1 MSLDVTEF
9 PALKGQPRW
18 RRDAGDGFKSG
29 DLSTVPSPRT
39 GCYRRP
45 CPAPLDASPGLSGAP
60 HPGSGWACVSK
71 VGQHSRGT
79 SSSSSIRRSGVP
91 PWSGVRP
98 GVMARR
104 RCPFG
109 SAGGGPASAARS
121 DRRRALSPA
130 PTKSMI
136 ILLTRSLRRIADEG
150 CRSSSTTPRQDQ
162 SCRAISPTVSA
173 ERPYPL
179 RVVVGFRLRQR
190 GYGGVL
196 VASQEKESRNE

>member
-136 ILLTRSLRRIADEG
+136 LLLTRSLRRIADEG
-150 CRSSSTTPRQDQ
+150 CRSSSTTSVRINLVWRSHPP
-162 SCRAISPTVSA
+162 SVPNVPTRS
-173 ERPYPL
+173 
-179 RVVVGFRLRQR
+179 VVVGFRLRQR
-190 GYGGVL
+190 VTAACWWRRKKGVP
-196 VASQEKESRNE
+196 NE

>member
-9 PALKGQPRW
+9 PALKGQPGW

-29 DLSTVPSPRT
+29 DLSTVPSPRDWLLPSPVSGSA
-39 GCYRRP
+39 GCLTRP
-45 CPAPLDASPGLSGAP
+45 IRAP
-60 HPGSGWACVSK
+60 HPGLGCACVSK
-71 VGQHSRGT
+71 VGQDSRGT

-98 GVMARR
+98 GVMARH

-109 SAGGGPASAARS
+109 SACGAPASAARS

-136 ILLTRSLRRIADEG
+136 LLLTRSLRRIADEG
-150 CRSSSTTPRQDQ
+150 CRSSSTTSVRINLVWRSHPP
-162 SCRAISPTVSA
+162 SVPNVPTRS
-173 ERPYPL
+173 
-179 RVVVGFRLRQR
+179 VVVGFRLRQR
-190 GYGGVL
+190 VTAACWWRRKKGVP
-196 VASQEKESRNE
+196 NE